1 MNVATRRRSD
11 LSTIAPDRSA
21 ARMPGTG
28 SLRRSSGPVRNQA
41 IVGKSRIGATLYRR
55 ERSVFLLHT
64 NHFPVAGTLDH
75 AQTLLHQQY
84 EPPPNTAK
92 SSLYLTP
99 KRDIHAEPVQGMRA
113 EIFASAQELLDSGR
127 VVDGACLI
135 LDVRMPNMDGLELQR
150 LLSETTQRI
159 SVIFFSARAT
169 KEEEDRA
176 LRSGAVAFLR
186 KPVGKDALLRVIRRA
201 LESAN

>member
-1 MNVATRRRSD
+1 MSA
-11 LSTIAPDRSA
+11 LSPTH
-21 ARMPGTG
+21 
-28 SLRRSSGPVRNQA
+28 SS
-41 IVGKSRIGATLYRR
+41 T
-55 ERSVFLLHT
+55 
-64 NHFPVAGTLDH
+64 
-75 AQTLLHQQY
+75 
-84 EPPPNTAK
+84 
-92 SSLYLTP
+92 
-99 KRDIHAEPVQGMRA
+99 
-113 EIFASAQELLDSGR
+113 IFASAQELLDSGC

-150 LLSETTQRI
+150 LLSETKQRI
-159 SVIFFSARAT
+159 PVIFFSARAT

>member
-1 MNVATRRRSD
+1 MPQTETLRTVPCTTMNVATRRRSD

-28 SLRRSSGPVRNQA
+28 SLRRSSGPGRNQA

-92 SSLYLTP
+92 RSSYLTP
-99 KRDIHAEPVQGMRA
+99 KRDIHAEPVHRSLRLRF
-113 EIFASAQELLDSGR
+113 I
-127 VVDGACLI
+127 ACHYPSHAKMGI
-135 LDVRMPNMDGLELQR
+135 VEG
-150 LLSETTQRI
+150 
-159 SVIFFSARAT
+159 V
-169 KEEEDRA
+169 
-176 LRSGAVAFLR
+176 AVYLTPACF
-186 KPVGKDALLRVIRRA
+186 I
-201 LESAN
+201 